1 MKNLTIIAGHVFP
14 QSSPT
19 GKVALQFAEILK
31 EKFQVSIIFIQSGDE
46 TYNGSVKQGLKLYSI
61 FSPRL
66 WLERTFEKCASQRTA
81 PCSIRLFQF
90 ATNIVKFSGRLG
102 AWFLPVR
109 PKSYWLWPDNLIWYY
124 SKAYKQLE
132 KNNSLENIDTLLTIN
147 SPFPAHLAGRKFKK
161 KYPHVRWLT
170 FTIDPFARASDF
182 SKQWL
187 FRSLKARVDTAEEKG
202 VFKTA
207 DLNFV
212 SEEVYETDTEIFS
225 EVIDKVIPIPYL
237 LNKPEPTVG
246 ESMFAQGKINLVY
259 AGRFY
264 RSIRNPEYFLRI
276 FCSMENPDIT
286 LHLFTF
292 SDCDDLIDKYVSLSS
307 GRIIRHAP
315 VTTEQIPDILNQA
328 NILVSVGNSTTS
340 FKPSKLFEYLATGK
354 PILHIN
360 QSNQH
365 DEVLE
370 KYPLCIQVYPGNIS
384 ETDTAL
390 EIQQFCK
397 AHVHKQLPWESVNTL
412 FPQHSLENIRN
423 TILSNA

>member
-1 MKNLTIIAGHVFP
+1 MKNLTIVAGHIFP
-14 QSSPT
+14 HSSPT

-31 EKFQVSIIFIQSGDE
+31 EKYQVSIIFIQSGDE
-46 TYNGSVKQGLKLYSI
+46 SYNGVVKQGFTLYSV

-66 WLERTFEKCASQRTA
+66 WFEHAVEKCASKRTS
-81 PCSIRLFQF
+81 PRSIGLFWL
-90 ATNIVKFSGRLG
+90 ASKIAKLSGRLS
-102 AWFLPVR
+102 AWFIPGR
-109 PKSYWLWPDNLIWYY
+109 PKSYLLWPDNLIWYY

-132 KNNSLENIDTLLTIN
+132 KNHTHENIDMILTIN
-147 SPFPAHLAGRKFKK
+147 SPFPAHLAGRKFKTK
-161 KYPHVRWLT
+161 NPHVRWLT

-182 SKQWL
+182 SNRWL
-187 FRSLKARVDTAEEKG
+187 FRSYKTRIDTAEEKG

-212 SEEVYETDTEIFS
+212 SEEVYETDTEIFA
-225 EVIDKVIPIPYL
+225 EVLDKVIPIPYL
-237 LNKPEPTVG
+237 LQRAAPTG
-246 ESMFAQGKINLVY
+246 GDSRFPDGKINLIY
-259 AGRFY
+259 TGRFY

-276 FCSMENPDIT
+276 FCQIRNPDIN

-292 SDCDDLIDKYVSLSS
+292 SDCDDIIDKYVNQSL
-307 GRIIRHAP
+307 GRIIHHAP
-315 VTTEQIPDILNQA
+315 VTQDQVPDILNQA

-365 DEVLE
+365 DDVLE
-370 KYPLCIQVYPGNIS
+370 KYPLGLQIYPGKLS
-384 ETDTAL
+384 ETDTAVDMQL
-390 EIQQFCK
+390 FCK
-397 AHVHKQLPWESVNTL
+397 AHADKQLPWESVNSL
-412 FPQHSLENIRN
+412 FSHHSLENIRN

>member
-1 MKNLTIIAGHVFP
+1 
-14 QSSPT
+14 
-19 GKVALQFAEILK
+19 
-31 EKFQVSIIFIQSGDE
+31 
-46 TYNGSVKQGLKLYSI
+46 
-61 FSPRL
+61 
-66 WLERTFEKCASQRTA
+66 
-81 PCSIRLFQF
+81 
-90 ATNIVKFSGRLG
+90 
-102 AWFLPVR
+102 
-109 PKSYWLWPDNLIWYY
+109 
-124 SKAYKQLE
+124 
-132 KNNSLENIDTLLTIN
+132 
-147 SPFPAHLAGRKFKK
+147 
-161 KYPHVRWLT
+161 
-170 FTIDPFARASDF
+170 
-182 SKQWL
+182 
-187 FRSLKARVDTAEEKG
+187 
-202 VFKTA
+202 
-207 DLNFV
+207 
-212 SEEVYETDTEIFS
+212 
-225 EVIDKVIPIPYL
+225 
-237 LNKPEPTVG
+237 
-246 ESMFAQGKINLVY
+246 
-259 AGRFY
+259 
-264 RSIRNPEYFLRI
+264 
-276 FCSMENPDIT
+276 MENPDIT

>member
-14 QSSPT
+14 QPSPT

-31 EKFQVSIIFIQSGDE
+31 EKFQVSIIFIQSGAE
-46 TYNGSVKQGLKLYSI
+46 TYDGTLKQGFKVYSI
-61 FSPRL
+61 FSRRL
-66 WLERTFEKCASQRTA
+66 WLERVFEKCASQRTA
-81 PCSIRLFQF
+81 PCSIRLFQV
-90 ATNIVKFSGRLG
+90 ASNIIKFSGRLG
-102 AWFLPVR
+102 AWFLPGR
-109 PKSYWLWPDNLIWYY
+109 PKPYWLWPDNLIWYY

-132 KNNSLENIDTLLTIN
+132 KNNAHENIDTLLTIN
-147 SPFPAHLAGRKFKK
+147 SPFPAHLAGLKFKR

-170 FTIDPFARASDF
+170 FTIDPFTRASDF
-182 SKQWL
+182 SNRWL
-187 FRSLKARVDTAEEKG
+187 FRSLKTRIDTAEEKG

-212 SEEVYETDTEIFS
+212 SEEVYETDTELFA
-225 EVIDKVIPIPYL
+225 EVVDKVIPIPYL
-237 LNKPEPTVG
+237 LQRAEPAG
-246 ESMFAQGKINLVY
+246 GASRFAKEKINLIY
-259 AGRFY
+259 TGRFY
-264 RSIRNPEYFLRI
+264 RSIRNPEYFLKI
-276 FCSMENPDIT
+276 FCLMENPDIT

-292 SDCDDLIDKYVSLSS
+292 SDCDDLIDKYVNQSS
-307 GRIIRHAP
+307 GRIIRHVP
-315 VTTEQIPDILNQA
+315 VTPDQIPDILNWA

-370 KYPLCIQVYPGNIS
+370 KYPLSLQVYPGKIS
-384 ETDTAL
+384 EIDAAVKM
-390 EIQQFCK
+390 QQFCK
-397 AHVHKQLPWESVNTL
+397 AHADEQFPWETVNHI
-412 FPQHSLENIRN
+412 FSHHSLENIRN